1 MKDLAYKS
9 LAREASAE
17 IVEKKSRFIAYAG
30 KIGTE
35 DEAVDFIEKTK
46 NIQKAASHYVY
57 AYITGREVPTERFTD
72 DGEPHGTA
80 GMPVLEAIRS
90 NGLTDSII
98 VVVRYFGG
106 TLLGTGGLARTYSDS
121 AAKVLQKAGV
131 AQYIPA
137 RKTSVE
143 TDYHFLGRIKHHVE
157 TAEYPQ
163 VDEKYTDNVIIE
175 LLVPVGDTQEF
186 TERINALTNAQ
197 ATISYGDVEYI
208 KKEI

>member
-1 MKDLAYKS
+1 MNGRAYKS
-9 LAREASAE
+9 LAGEASAE

-30 KIGTE
+30 KVETE
-35 DEAVDFIEKTK
+35 GEAGEFIDKVK
-46 NIQKAASHYVY
+46 SVQRAASHYVY

-90 NGLTDSII
+90 NGLTDCII

-106 TLLGTGGLARTYSDS
+106 TLLGTGSLARAYSGS
-121 AAKVLQKAGV
+121 AANAIQKAGI
-131 AQYIPA
+131 AEYIPA
-137 RKTSVE
+137 IKTSLE
-143 TDYHFLGRIKHHVE
+143 TDYHYLGKIKHHME
-157 TAEYPQ
+157 TAGYLR

-175 LLVPVGDTQEF
+175 LLVPADDIEGF
-186 TERINALTNAQ
+186 TERINALTNAE
-197 ATISYGDVEYI
+197 ATVSYGDIEYI